1 MKNSNLICNIIIP
14 IFVIGSCLFLTA
26 CKTENNQDFSS
37 ETIQSE
43 ITYNEITNN
52 DIKEDDINNNES
64 AIEKS
69 ELLSVCDKLFQLN
82 SWPEMGNIT
91 NDKLLSDVYDF
102 PVEQYSEL
110 ECFQSTVNDSFH
122 FLLICKSSSATENE
136 LMTLKENLEPN
147 IVCEED
153 RENYNNSII
162 NTMNGYTYLI
172 ISNDAKSDEL
182 NLNKYL

>member
-1 MKNSNLICNIIIP
+1 MKNSNLICNIIP

-43 ITYNEITNN
+43 IAHREITNN
-52 DIKEDDINNNES
+52 DDINNNELE
-64 AIEKS
+64 IEKS
-69 ELLSVCDKLFQLN
+69 ILLSVCNEFFQLN

-172 ISNDAKSDEL
+172 ISNDAKLDEL